1 VGPEDYPGVV
11 QTMPVSKGGFGGL
24 DIRLREDILGTQ
36 CGQYVIAGLLALR
49 EHPSVDRPR

>member
-1 VGPEDYPGVV
+1 
-11 QTMPVSKGGFGGL
+11 MPVSKGGFGGL

-49 EHPSVDRPR
+49 EHPSADRRTMNEAAV